1 MSVARTGLPHTSRT
15 PRAEDRSGDG
25 DPTATA
31 VSQPQLPATLLGA
44 QVVHGGERGG
54 PARRAAVSETP
65 RRPSGG
71 VQGYARRASSN
82 RTGRPIPLSRG
93 SPHATKRT
101 PSGGADSATP
111 SVTRTWLG
119 PARAA
124 MRAARLTVRP
134 K

>member
-54 PARRAAVSETP
+54 PARRAAVSET
-65 RRPSGG
+65 RGG
-71 VQGYARRASSN
+71 QAEASKVMPGGPPA
-82 RTGRPIPLSRG
+82 TAPDGR
-93 SPHATKRT
+93 SP
-101 PSGGADSATP
+101 
-111 SVTRTWLG
+111 
-119 PARAA
+119 
-124 MRAARLTVRP
+124 
-134 K
+134 